1 MKTSGRPVNPRKELL
16 HVLPNIERAVNGER
30 NRSCVGLPLKDDLL
44 LYKDQTARSRVILEN
59 SRENRACPRMAIWK
73 TRAPPPLT
81 LAIFTRHRRNLTTRF
96 PKSSVREER
105 LLAVWTRCGL

>member
-73 TRAPPPLT
+73 TRAPSPPPNSG
-81 LAIFTRHRRNLTTRF
+81 NLHAP
-96 PKSSVREER
+96 PKKFNDTISKE
-105 LLAVWTRCGL
+105 LGA

>member
-73 TRAPPPLT
+73 TRAPPPNSG
-81 LAIFTRHRRNLTTRF
+81 NLHAP
-96 PKSSVREER
+96 PKKFNDTISKE
-105 LLAVWTRCGL
+105 LGA